1 MMTNKTN
8 SLPIVH
14 EINVDADVFD
24 DPELRSWS
32 GSSHLRDAL
41 MHEWAV
47 FRFPTLTLP
56 DSISTKVSDIRT
68 ETSGASGLGYW
79 TPSLVSQNSYNKT
92 SVETFQME
100 PWGGFT
106 STDHVAGDWVYL
118 PNQTDA
124 DNNGNGGY
132 FDMLLSGAS
141 LPKVAGRRGGANP
154 PSPPYRN
161 MPYSLECE
169 SDRADI
175 SGIVATR
182 GKGCFF
188 KPDEGIKML
197 RIRSYGPVTPSRT
210 KPDFADQ
217 CFRECDLHA
226 DCRGIVSDSAWSSRS
241 RPWEDWKAWD
251 GSREIHGRSYC
262 HIILGELKGTF
273 QELWSQQIEYPH
285 GDIAPRDQFPYRR
298 IFRRNSRG

>member
-1 MMTNKTN
+1 MSLRVFNVYDHSGLNGRRGLGFIIKTKFGKAAVPFFHYNHAERRWNVQFTVMMTNKTN

-14 EINVDADVFD
+14 EINVNAKGFD
-24 DPELRSWS
+24 DPELRGWS

-41 MHEWAV
+41 MDEWAV

-56 DSISTKVSDIRT
+56 DSISTKVSGIRT

-124 DNNGNGGY
+124 DNKGNGGY
-132 FDMLLSGAS
+132 FDMLLSGAT

-154 PSPPYRN
+154 PTPPYRN

-188 KPDEGIKML
+188 KPDEGIKL
-197 RIRSYGPVTPSRT
+197 S
-210 KPDFADQ
+210 
-217 CFRECDLHA
+217 L
-226 DCRGIVSDSAWSSRS
+226 
-241 RPWEDWKAWD
+241 
-251 GSREIHGRSYC
+251 IH
-262 HIILGELKGTF
+262 I
-273 QELWSQQIEYPH
+273 
-285 GDIAPRDQFPYRR
+285 
-298 IFRRNSRG
+298 